1 MLSWFNVSP
10 QKLSW
15 DLRAC
20 LNSAETCKSKNNK
33 HSVNQLFSFTFLV
46 NQEFLFSKKISRFVW
61 VHSELFLSLR
71 CLRKWRDWNW
81 NYWTNFPKSLI
92 FDSMEYQNIK
102 MSRKCQAYVFSHSRS
117 TRVEKSHGNF
127 VINSNKTTDR
137 LGLNAVRKFI
147 HFYREYS
154 WLKKSLIF

>member
-20 LNSAETCKSKNNK
+20 LNSAETCESRNNK

-102 MSRKCQAYVFSHSRS
+102 MSRKCQARTSSV
-117 TRVEKSHGNF
+117 TAGVQE
-127 VINSNKTTDR
+127 
-137 LGLNAVRKFI
+137 
-147 HFYREYS
+147 
-154 WLKKSLIF
+154 LKKVMGISWSIPTKRPIDLGSMQ